1 MRSLNCIGF
10 LTGHDIKILRK
21 IFKSLLVILILLSI
35 GIAAFLIIKKDQILQ
50 ETINIVNQSLTTPV
64 KVTKIDFSVVKNWP
78 NASIILQ
85 GISTEKQPA
94 FKNPFL
100 NAEEIQL
107 SVDLLSIFS
116 EEYQVKEITIIN
128 AEITLEINQKNQNNY
143 SLFKKPDT
151 IATQNPKHIA
161 IQKINL
167 IKSIVSYEDYSRNQ
181 PLKAKIKSDNLTT
194 FTTFSSEKINLKS
207 NGTIE
212 LISFNNGEFDLPK
225 KQAYEINSD
234 LTYWI
239 RKRIIDIHSGDLKNN
254 LFHFKEIFGSL
265 ALNESVLEIS
275 LKADN
280 FSYKNLHK
288 VIPKKHLIP
297 FGKYQLSARANVAL
311 TFKGALSNLRQQY
324 LAAKFSANEVS
335 GTYPANNISFA
346 RHSFSGEYLK
356 EKGKPYNEA
365 IIKNLIGSGLVLSKK
380 LKYQFEFIKG
390 NGTEFSGGVEGNL
403 SGQDVLLLYPE
414 SPARNLTG
422 DFIFNTH
429 VQKLKGETLA
439 DGELEVKNASFDID
453 KLPEP
458 ITNFNTS
465 VLFNNAEL
473 AFQELK
479 GNIGTN
485 DFSFSGIVINPM
497 NIGKEGQPFLI
508 DGDFS
513 SSQLHLDD
521 LMGVSTEGNSN
532 ITNTGSPVKDYTP
545 AKGISINVSMNVD
558 HIVYKRFYGKNLNG
572 RLMIKDQKITSEAFD
587 FQSIGGTVSGAFSL
601 YPEGNFLRCKI
612 DGDLKNLYADSI
624 FYVFENFD
632 QNFIEDRHLKGQ
644 ISASTRSDLFLTTNL
659 TPVSQTLKST
669 IDASI
674 VNGRLVDFQPMY
686 RLSRFVDEEQ
696 LAELSF
702 SRLTNKI
709 TIQDS
714 RISIPE
720 MRIESNI
727 SNIELSGWHT
737 LDQNLEY
744 HLKVPLKK
752 KYKRD
757 KDERFGVI
765 EDPEKNVSNLFLKI
779 TGNTEDYKFAYDRVA
794 VLNKVKSDIKKEGRD
809 LIKIFQQKGKQPT
822 PNTTLSEDEYFD
834 FDDSTTVK
842 KDSVKINQ

>member
-1 MRSLNCIGF
+1 
-10 LTGHDIKILRK
+10 
-21 IFKSLLVILILLSI
+21 
-35 GIAAFLIIKKDQILQ
+35 
-50 ETINIVNQSLTTPV
+50 
-64 KVTKIDFSVVKNWP
+64 
-78 NASIILQ
+78 
-85 GISTEKQPA
+85 
-94 FKNPFL
+94 
-100 NAEEIQL
+100 
-107 SVDLLSIFS
+107 
-116 EEYQVKEITIIN
+116 IIN
-128 AEITLEINQKNQNNY
+128 ADIKLEVNQNNQNNY

-151 IATQNPKHIA
+151 TAKQNPKHIA

-167 IKSIVSYEDYSRNQ
+167 IRSTVSYEDYSRNP
-181 PLKAKIKSDNLTT
+181 PLKAKIKSDNLTA
-194 FTTFSSEKINLKS
+194 FTTFSSEKIDLKPMG
-207 NGTIE
+207 NIE
-212 LISFNNGEFDLPK
+212 LVSFNNGEFNLPEN
-225 KQAYEINSD
+225 QAYEINSD

-239 RKRIIDIHSGDLKNN
+239 RKRVIDIHSGNLKND

-265 ALNESVLEIS
+265 ALNQSVLEIS
-275 LKADN
+275 LKAND
-280 FSYKNLHK
+280 FSYSNLNR
-288 VIPKKHLIP
+288 VIPKKYLAP
-297 FGKYQLSARANVAL
+297 FGKYQINAQANVAL

-324 LAAKFSANEVS
+324 LAAKFSTSEVS

-346 RHSFSGEYLK
+346 GHSFSGEYLK

-365 IIKNLIGSGLVLSKK
+365 IMKNLIGSGLVLNKN
-380 LKYQFEFIKG
+380 LRYEFEFIKG
-390 NGTEFSGGVEGNL
+390 NGSEYSGNVDGNL
-403 SGQDVLLLYPE
+403 SGQDILSLYPD
-414 SPARNLTG
+414 SPAKNLTG
-422 DFIFNTH
+422 DFVFNTH
-429 VQKLKGETLA
+429 IQKLKGEILT
-439 DGELEVKNASFDID
+439 DGELEVKNGSFNID
-453 KLPEP
+453 NLPEAV
-458 ITNFNTS
+458 TNFNTS

-473 AFQELK
+473 AFQELN

-485 DFSFSGIVINPM
+485 DFSFSGIVINPL
-497 NIGKEGQPFLI
+497 NIGKEDQPFLI
-508 DGDFS
+508 EGDFTS
-513 SSQLHLDD
+513 GQLRIDQ
-521 LMGVSTEGNSN
+521 LMGVSLQESSN
-532 ITNTGSPVKDYTP
+532 ATSTGSPVKDYTP

-558 HIVYKRFYGKNLNG
+558 HLFYKRFYSRNLNG
-572 RLMIKDQKITSEAFD
+572 RLIVKDQKVTSEAFD
-587 FQSIGGTVSGAFSL
+587 FESIGGTVSGAFSL

-644 ISASTRSDLFLTTNL
+644 ISANTRSDLFLTTNL

-714 RISIPE
+714 KISIPE
-720 MRIESNI
+720 MKIESNI

-757 KDERFGVI
+757 KDERFGI
-765 EDPEKNVSNLFLKI
+765 IDDPEKNVSNLFLKI
-779 TGNTEDYKFAYDRVA
+779 TGNTEDYKFAYDRIA

-809 LIKIFQQKGKQPT
+809 LIRIFQQKGKQPT

-834 FDDSTTVK
+834 FGDSTTVK